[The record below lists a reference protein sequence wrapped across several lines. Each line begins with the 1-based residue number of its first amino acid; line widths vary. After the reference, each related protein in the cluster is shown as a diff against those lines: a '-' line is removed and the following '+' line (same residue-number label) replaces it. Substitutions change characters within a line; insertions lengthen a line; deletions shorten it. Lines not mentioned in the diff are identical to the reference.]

1 MQFKDSFHD
10 SNKPYFNKGMSHVF
24 LDECSYTIDKKKMNM
39 ISEKIDKY
47 YQEIPEEV
55 RDSISFDKETDRL
68 KDSTQSSSRSRRDH
82 SQYNFDLL
90 NDMSA
95 KIKSWDDISIED
107 LQLLIFLVQRTIS
120 DMKSVG
126 RGGKGYSLEAYELRR
141 RGFQVNPKELLDFL
155 EKWKHR

>member
-1 MQFKDSFHD
+1 MRPINGPPIGTDHHSVPPIGFNTQFNQQNTHSYPPVPDFDRNDSFGMQFKDSFHD

-39 ISEKIDKY
+39 ISDKIDKY

-55 RDSISFDKETDRL
+55 RDSISFGNFRIFIFTLDKETDRL

-95 KIKSWDDISIED
+95 KIKS
-107 LQLLIFLVQRTIS
+107 
-120 DMKSVG
+120 
-126 RGGKGYSLEAYELRR
+126 
-141 RGFQVNPKELLDFL
+141 
-155 EKWKHR
+155 